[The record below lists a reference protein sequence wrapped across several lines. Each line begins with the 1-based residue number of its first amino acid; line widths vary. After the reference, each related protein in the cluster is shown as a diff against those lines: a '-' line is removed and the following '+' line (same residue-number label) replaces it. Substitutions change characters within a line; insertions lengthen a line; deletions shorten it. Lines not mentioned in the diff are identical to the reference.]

1 MRMVRQGRRVLV
13 GLIAVAVLCLGG
25 YALAR
30 PGTTPARSG
39 WVAYAP
45 LARTTTATSP
55 PSTGVVVCDR
65 AGTGYRT
72 LRALGRA
79 ASTIAVLAPTAI
91 THQVSTVEIPVT
103 LTRVRVLET
112 LAGKRL
118 ASVIWLR
125 QTGSVTVPPSGGC
138 EPLVSSRQRYLT
150 YLAPFTLKPGG
161 PQIDSQYV
169 VVGGSQ
175 GLFELRHPQPAPAPL
190 PTKPPGSPS
199 GKTVLAQAGCL
210 ACHRLGNSGN
220 NGPGQDLT
228 GLGRRLSATAIRRAL
243 LNPTAPMPSYR
254 SLTAP
259 DLRALVDYLA
269 HLR

>member
-1 MRMVRQGRRVLV
+1 MRMLRRGRWVLV

-39 WVAYAP
+39 WFAYAP
-45 LARTTTATSP
+45 LARTTTAASP
-55 PSTGVVVCDR
+55 PLTGIVVCDR
-65 AGTGYRT
+65 VGTGYRS
-72 LRALGRA
+72 LHALGRA
-79 ASTIAVLAPTAI
+79 ASSIAVLAPTAN
-91 THQVSTVEIPVT
+91 THQISTVGLPVT
-103 LTRVRVLET
+103 ITRARVLET

-125 QTGSVTVPPSGGC
+125 QTGSVTAVPSGGC
-138 EPLVSSRQRYLT
+138 EPLVSATQRYLI
-150 YLAPFTLKPGG
+150 YLTPFTLRPGG
-161 PQIDSQYV
+161 PQIHRQYV

-199 GKTVLAQAGCL
+199 GQTVFAQAGCL
-210 ACHRLGNSGN
+210 ACHRLGDSGN
-220 NGPGQDLT
+220 NGPGQDLI

-243 LNPTAPMPSYR
+243 LSPTAPMPSYR
-254 SLTAP
+254 SLIAP
-259 DLRALVDYLA
+259 DLRALVKYLA